1 LAKSA
6 SLSDNDYSFEVATQN
21 GDKYYFQAKV
31 MSFKVGVGT
40 VDQVTTATI
49 QVEITSGGTN
59 PGIIEALAA

>member
-1 LAKSA
+1 
-6 SLSDNDYSFEVATQN
+6 
-21 GDKYYFQAKV
+21 
-31 MSFKVGVGT
+31 